1 MRTHIENIIENT
13 FKTIDEVYCNNRED
27 ETGTP
32 CNSSNL
38 IFPKYTSDGNRV
50 SEQELRCIFIEEF
63 NKSSNGY
70 FYSIETPTQMR
81 YSFSRESRNVIPQ
94 SYPKEKGKG
103 RSGCIDLAIFN
114 KDKKR
119 CAIIE
124 FKKAPCDA
132 HEYAKDFL
140 KLFSEPD
147 SESGIILRYF
157 ICISDGITPIDDI
170 SNKITTKK
178 CNINKEK
185 SNKEY
190 SFFEYNCYDDPDAIE
205 TNKNHSLYFYSHKL
219 CDSKEDEYAII
230 CFEKQKI
237 TLRSNDHHYPSR
249 N

>member
-1 MRTHIENIIENT
+1 METEKLRTHIENIIKNT
-13 FKTIDEVYCNNRED
+13 FETIDKVYCNNRED

-124 FKKAPCDA
+124 FKKAPCDS

-140 KLFSEPD
+140 KLFSEPGD
-147 SESGIILRYF
+147 EILRFF
-157 ICISDGITPIDDI
+157 ICISEGSSNGKAPISHLRSKED
-170 SNKITTKK
+170 NRKE
-178 CNINKEK
+178 NINNEK
-185 SNKEY
+185 DGKMY
-190 SFFEYNCYDDPDAIE
+190 SFFSYNSYNDPDAIE

-230 CFEKQKI
+230 CFEKTENNIKI
-237 TLRSNDHHYPSR
+237 Q
-249 N
+249 